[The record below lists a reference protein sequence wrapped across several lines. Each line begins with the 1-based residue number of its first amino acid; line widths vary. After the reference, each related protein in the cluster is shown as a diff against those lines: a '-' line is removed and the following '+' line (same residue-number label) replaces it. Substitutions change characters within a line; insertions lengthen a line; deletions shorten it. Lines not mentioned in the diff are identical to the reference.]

1 MTQSGNLFVR
11 NAAELCVPD
20 PHGVGVTRHPG
31 WGLYIE
37 AGSIRWIGPE
47 HDAPPEAHFAPVY
60 DAEQRAVLPALV
72 DSHTHLIYGG
82 DRTEDFARRAN
93 GQTYAEIAAEGG
105 GIQTTVRETRAA
117 TTSDLTARAR
127 KSLARR
133 AELGIATTEIKS
145 GYGLEIGAETKMLE
159 VVAALIREGHDL
171 EPTFL
176 GAHTVP
182 SGTERATYIQTII
195 DEMIPNIATAKL
207 ARFCDVFVE
216 TGAFTIPEA
225 RRIFTQARAHGL
237 IPRVHADQL
246 SPGGGAELAA
256 EVGAASADHLEHIS
270 EPGIQAMAQ
279 HNVVATLLPGALF
292 YLGDTCPGLGRRLID
307 GGVEV
312 AVATDANPGS
322 SPTHNLPLMATLAV
336 THFGLRVEEA
346 LRAIT
351 LGAAHALRRTDIGGF
366 APGQRGRFIVIED
379 RDARTLLASY
389 GEPIVRALI
398 QTDRDDIPSTSAQ
411 RTKFVP

>member
-1 MTQSGNLFVR
+1 MTIQAPKTNLFVR
-11 NAAELCVPD
+11 NASELCVPD
-20 PHGVGVTRHPG
+20 PVGPGVERHAG

-37 AGSIRWIGPE
+37 GGRVRWVGPE
-47 HDAPPEAHFAPVY
+47 RDAPQEAHQAPVY
-60 DAEQRAVLPALV
+60 DAEQRAVLPALI

-82 DRTEDFARRAN
+82 DRTEDFARRAG
-93 GQTYAEIAAEGG
+93 GQTYTEIAAQGG
-105 GIQTTVRETRAA
+105 GIQTTVRATRAA
-117 TTSDLTARAR
+117 APVDLASRAR
-127 KSLARR
+127 KALARR

-145 GYGLEIGAETKMLE
+145 GYGLETGAEIKILE
-159 VVAALIREGHDL
+159 IIAELMREGYDV
-171 EPTFL
+171 EATFL
-176 GAHTVP
+176 GAHTIPVDV
-182 SGTERATYIQTII
+182 ERSRYIQVLVE
-195 DEMIPNIATAKL
+195 EMLPRVAEAKL

-225 RRIFTQARAHGL
+225 RTIFAHARAHGL
-237 IPRVHADQL
+237 IPRAHVDQL
-246 SPGGGAELAA
+246 SAGGGAELSA
-256 EVGAASADHLEHIS
+256 EVGAASADHLEYVS
-270 EPGIQAMAQ
+270 AAGIKAMAT

-351 LGAAHALRRTDIGGF
+351 LGAAHGLRRTDIGGF
-366 APGQRGRFIVIED
+366 SPGQRGRFIVIDD
-379 RDARTLLASY
+379 RDARALVASY
-389 GEPIVRALI
+389 GEPIVLALV
-398 QTDRDDIPSTSAQ
+398 DSSR
-411 RTKFVP
+411 